1 MNSSAELK
9 MLRDGLAQ
17 LKLDLLGVKVQLKL
31 RKWIVSVKD
40 GFDPD
45 QPRDEFGMWSD
56 GGGFATP
63 ASREFAMGRGNTAE
77 CDLQYNRDK
86 LICNLVKTPLCW
98 AQAMER
104 YSACLSGRQ
113 IPLLR
118 F

>member
-1 MNSSAELK
+1 MDSSAELTL
-9 MLRDGLAQ
+9 LRDGLAR
-17 LKLDLLGVKVQLKL
+17 LKSDLLGVKLQLKL
-31 RKWIVSVKD
+31 RRWIVSVKD

-56 GGGFATP
+56 GGGSTDP
-63 ASREFAMGRGNTAE
+63 ASQDLAMGRGNAAE
-77 CDLQYNRDK
+77 CDLQYSRDT
-86 LICNLVKTPLCW
+86 LICNLVQTPLCW

-113 IPLLR
+113 IPILR